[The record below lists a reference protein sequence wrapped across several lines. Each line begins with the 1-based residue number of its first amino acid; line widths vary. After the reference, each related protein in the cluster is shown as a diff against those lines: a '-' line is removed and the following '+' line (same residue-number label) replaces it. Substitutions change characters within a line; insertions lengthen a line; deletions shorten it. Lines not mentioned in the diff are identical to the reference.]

1 MSTIDPNVVMAQ
13 GEAYAKENLVDL
25 VREIVSWKETG
36 ILEGTKDGSKVRT
49 LGNILNVINLG
60 RGLSLAKNMV
70 KDFALEQFLKDHS

>member
-60 RGLSLAKNMV
+60 RGLSLAENMV